1 MEAKKLIPGEG
12 KGFTEECNKVL
23 LAVSDALYVIGGKWK
38 LMIIIAM
45 ARGNKRFTEL
55 QRQVTGISARVL
67 SAELKELE
75 ANGFIVKK
83 VTAAYPVTIEYE
95 LLPYS
100 STLEELVEAMTN
112 WGLQHREKIKRE
124 RSGTKD
130 TKQTSSN

>member
-1 MEAKKLIPGEG
+1 MEAKKLIPGKG
-12 KGFTEECNKVL
+12 KGFTEECTKVL

-45 ARGNKRFTEL
+45 ARGNSRFTEL

-75 ANGFIVKK
+75 VNGFIVKK
-83 VTAAYPVTIEYE
+83 ITAAYPVTIEYE

-100 STLEELVEAMTN
+100 NTLEELVEAMTK
-112 WGLQHREKIKRE
+112 WGMQHREKIKRE
-124 RSGTKD
+124 RSSTKA
-130 TKQTSSN
+130 TK